1 MFNKLQCIGDGGCF
15 APDLKANSWFFIH
28 NDTLVLLECNYDTFK
43 AFLSQQVTISDDI
56 TDIIICISHTHE
68 DHIGGLASFL
78 YWLEYV
84 KHFLLTH
91 VSIISKSKQDLI
103 KYLELTYVPNL
114 YSNSLSILEGPII
127 IINEIMIKVYPEQHV
142 PGMNCC
148 GFLFSDTSNDLS
160 QYEFYYT
167 GDTSCPN
174 KEIIRLFNEDKI
186 KYLLAEV
193 TFYKNDVH
201 THYSWYINHIN
212 TSRFKDIRF
221 CHFDSGAAKEK
232 IELSR

>member
-15 APDLKANSWFFIH
+15 ASDLKANSWFFIH
-28 NDTLVLLECNYDTFK
+28 NNTLVLLECNYDTFR
-43 AFLSQQVTISDDI
+43 AFLSQQVTIPDNI

-68 DHIGGLASFL
+68 DHICGLASFL

-84 KHFLLTH
+84 KHFPLVH
-91 VSIISKSKQDLI
+91 VSIISKSKQDLF

-114 YSNSLSILEGPII
+114 YSNPLSILEGPITI
-127 IINEIMIKVYPEQHV
+127 TNEIMIKIYSEQHV

-148 GFLFSDTSNDLS
+148 GFLFANASNLS

-167 GDTSCPN
+167 GDTACPN
-174 KEIIRLFNEDKI
+174 EEIIKLFNEDKI

-193 TFYKNDVH
+193 TFYKNNVH

-212 TSRFKDIRF
+212 TSKFKDIRF
-221 CHFDSGAAKEK
+221 CHFDSSTAKEK
-232 IELSR
+232 IELLR

>member
-28 NDTLVLLECNYDTFK
+28 NNTLVLLECNYDTFR
-43 AFLSQQVTISDDI
+43 AFLSQQVTISDNI
-56 TDIIICISHTHE
+56 SNLVICISHTHE

-84 KHFLLTH
+84 KHFPLTH
-91 VSIISKSKQDLI
+91 VSIISKSKQDII
-103 KYLELTYVPNL
+103 KYLELTYVLNL
-114 YSNSLSILEGPII
+114 YSSSLSILEGPITI
-127 IINEIMIKVYPEQHV
+127 TNEIMIKVYPEQHV
-142 PGMNCC
+142 TGMNCC
-148 GFLFSDTSNDLS
+148 GFLFADTSDNLN

-167 GDTSCPN
+167 GDTAQPN
-174 KEIIRLFNEDKI
+174 EEIIRLFNKDRI

-193 TFYKNDVH
+193 TFYKNNVH
-201 THYSWYINHIN
+201 THYDWYIDHIN
-212 TSRFKDIRF
+212 TSKLKDVRF